1 MKKIFTLFSA
11 MLFAAGVFAAT
22 EQAWY
27 NDVTSIAANGQ
38 YYIYSVNGK
47 AFMKAGQAKVQ
58 SITTSNYTNAS
69 TFKFKIS
76 KADQG
81 YVTNGS
87 YYVKSYMEL
96 GGSGSN
102 SGPVCTKQSDNG
114 TKIIWTSMNSGEYW
128 NIHGYYNAWFADR
141 YPALKYESDAYEGY
155 MSGSGVSYSK
165 TKDTQ
170 TETKFRW
177 YLVSQAQLDR
187 HFAIYFFDAY
197 KETLNV
203 AQYENKIPAAYYT
216 ALTTAY
222 GQTFDVKNAAHSAD
236 VVNQAKADLET
247 LYTGAAALVEP
258 YATALAAINTLAA
271 VEDKG
276 EDFAEVT
283 TDINNA
289 SAALEQAMTV
299 DAINAAVA
307 NLKAI
312 DPITFNVT
320 TFEAISSVNGAA
332 SSAAGRTIAYD
343 AADKAV
349 INAEGMAIYAG
360 TTKLTATA
368 AATAEYYKFVR
379 SAQVTVTAPTT
390 YGDFEATTCDEE
402 VIYNEKTYTETTVE
416 DVKVGLNYMGGD
428 SIVHVNVTINHASFS
443 FEEKTIVV
451 GAQETWRGIDLSTYA
466 VGVYDDLND
475 VITNVAGCDSIIT
488 LTLTVTKQ
496 PTVELE
502 ENLEICA
509 GDSVEYRGV
518 WYAQDTT
525 TVLNIEGELSDTT
538 INVTVTVNPN
548 VYENIETSVLSGH
561 DIELPEGDWVIGEE
575 LVSGTY
581 PTVQS
586 GETTTLTFFQ
596 YGHTEKGCEDVKEL
610 TVTVESN
617 TEAIDNV
624 FVNEKAEKI
633 LRNGTL
639 YIRRGDAIFTTT
651 GERVE

>member
-1 MKKIFTLFSA
+1 MKKLFTLFALS
-11 MLFAAGVFAAT
+11 LFT
-22 EQAWY
+22 L
-27 NDVTSIAANGQ
+27 
-38 YYIYSVNGK
+38 
-47 AFMKAGQAKVQ
+47 
-58 SITTSNYTNAS
+58 S
-69 TFKFKIS
+69 TFAELAYNATFTQSDFNNSSTVVKK
-76 KADQG
+76 QG
-81 YVTNGS
+81 TIEWDSDHVRC
-87 YYVKSYMEL
+87 
-96 GGSGSN
+96 GGSSN
-102 SGPVCTKQSDNG
+102 GISIGGPS
-114 TKIIWTSMNSGEYW
+114 W
-128 NIHGYYNAWFADR
+128 NWDD
-141 YPALKYESDAYEGY
+141 KY
-155 MSGSGVSYSK
+155 
-165 TKDTQ
+165 
-170 TETKFRW
+170 
-177 YLVSQAQLDR
+177 
-187 HFAIYFFDAY
+187 
-197 KETLNV
+197 
-203 AQYENKIPAAYYT
+203 
-216 ALTTAY
+216 
-222 GQTFDVKNAAHSAD
+222 FDVKLANGVPDKVTFEWACNNVTSTQADWYVKESAD
-236 VVNQAKADLET
+236 GSNWSAAIWETTSSNSSWTTVTKELQPTTRYLRFCFSGNFAGNFKNIKVTEKILLGTPSPET
-247 LYTGAAALVEP
+247 L
-258 YATALAAINTLAA
+258 
-271 VEDKG
+271 
-276 EDFAEVT
+276 DFG
-283 TDINNA
+283 
-289 SAALEQAMTV
+289 TV
-299 DAINAAVA
+299 YVDDAAVA
-307 NLKAI
+307 EFTIGWTNLEATVSSS
-312 DPITFNVT
+312 DTH
-320 TFEAISSVNGAA
+320 FEASPAAFGAIGLAYQKETISVAMNTQ
-332 SSAAGRTIAYD
+332 AAGEYSSTIS
-343 AADKAV
+343 
-349 INAEGMAIYAG
+349 IEGRG
-360 TTKLTATA
+360 K
-368 AATAEYYKFVR
+368 
-379 SAQVTVTAPTT
+379 SAQVTVSGVVVKHDQTINWNPAETYNFGDAIPAASATSGLDVNYEISNPSVLAFENGAFRILYSGEVTVTVSQAGNYKYNAATSVVKTIVVSAPTT
-390 YGDFEATTCDEE
+390 YGDFVTTTCDEE
-402 VIYNEKTYTETTVE
+402 VVYNKKTYTETTVE

-586 GETTTLTFFQ
+586 GETTTLTFFR

-617 TEAIDNV
+617 TEAIDNI

>member
-47 AFMKAGQAKVQ
+47 AFMQAGQAQVK
-58 SITTSNYTNAS
+58 SITTSNYTSAS
-69 TFKFKIS
+69 TFKFTIANPSEGTVKS
-76 KADQG
+76 
-81 YVTNGS
+81 GS
-87 YYVKSYMEL
+87 YYLKCYKEPIGTS
-96 GGSGSN
+96 
-102 SGPVCTKQSDNG
+102 SGPINTKTENG
-114 TKIIWTSMNSGEYW
+114 TNIIFTSMNNGEYW
-128 NIHGYYNAWFADR
+128 NIHGHYNVLGER
-141 YPALKYESDAYEGY
+141 YPALYYKDGEYNAYL
-155 MSGSGVSYSK
+155 SGSGLIWSN
-165 TKDTQ
+165 TKDLQ
-170 TETKFRW
+170 TATEYRW

-390 YGDFEATTCDEE
+390 YGDFETTTCDEE
-402 VIYNEKTYTETTVE
+402 VVYNEKTYTETTVE

-639 YIRRGDAIFTTT
+639 YIRRGEQIFTTT

>member
-38 YYIYSVNGK
+38 YYIYSVSGK
-47 AFMKAGQAKVQ
+47 AFMQAGQAKVQ
-58 SITTSNYTNAS
+58 SITTSNYTSAS
-69 TFKFKIS
+69 TFKFKIANPS
-76 KADQG
+76 EG
-81 YVTNGS
+81 T
-87 YYVKSYMEL
+87 VKSGNYYLKCYREV
-96 GGSGSN
+96 SGTT
-102 SGPVCTKQSDNG
+102 SGPINTKTENG
-114 TKIIWTSMNSGEYW
+114 TNIIFTSMNNGEYW
-128 NIHGYYNAWFADR
+128 NIHGHYNVLGER
-141 YPALKYESDAYEGY
+141 YPALYYKNGEYNAYL
-155 MSGSGVSYSK
+155 SGSGLIWST
-165 TKDTQ
+165 TKDLQ
-170 TETKFRW
+170 TATEYRW
-177 YLVSQAQLDR
+177 YVVSQAQLDR

-332 SSAAGRTIAYD
+332 SSAAGRTITYD
-343 AADKAV
+343 AADKAI

-390 YGDFEATTCDEE
+390 YGDFETTTCDEE
-402 VIYNEKTYTETTVE
+402 VVYNEKTYTETTVE

-610 TVTVESN
+610 TVTIESN
-617 TEAIDNV
+617 TEAIDNI